1 MLCYSVCG
9 HGRIVGADAPD
20 MRTSAEG
27 AGVQEEADGKS
38 AAQVIEVV
46 AHHATSLIGDGPS
59 PLIDSL

>member
-1 MLCYSVCG
+1 
-9 HGRIVGADAPD
+9 
-20 MRTSAEG
+20 MRTSAKG

-46 AHHATSLIGDGPS
+46 THHATSLIEDWPS

>member
-1 MLCYSVCG
+1 M
-9 HGRIVGADAPD
+9 GAGGPD

-46 AHHATSLIGDGPS
+46 THHATSLIEDWPS